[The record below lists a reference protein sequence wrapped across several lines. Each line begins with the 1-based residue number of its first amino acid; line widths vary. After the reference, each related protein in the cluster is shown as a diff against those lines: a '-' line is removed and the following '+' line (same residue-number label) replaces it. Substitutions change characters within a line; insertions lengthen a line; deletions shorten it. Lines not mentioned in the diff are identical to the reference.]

1 LEQLEET
8 NDWLGT
14 RCAGAV
20 AVAEVTMDILLSL
33 LLFTGFIFVIMQL
46 VREHGEHKELVT
58 ASGHLPEGVDPV
70 CGMKVASGEG
80 FLVAHG
86 GVEYR
91 FCSLACVEHFER
103 GAPTHGQ
110 HAA

>member
-1 LEQLEET
+1 L
-8 NDWLGT
+8 
-14 RCAGAV
+14 AV
-20 AVAEVTMDILLSL
+20 DEVAMDILLSL
-33 LLFTGFIFVIMQL
+33 LLFTGFILVIMQL
-46 VREHGEHKELVT
+46 VREHAERKELRTKPHHQSDQTV

-103 GAPTHGQ
+103 GAPAHGQ

>member
-1 LEQLEET
+1 MWRMKLIQIGPPAEQ
-8 NDWLGT
+8 G
-14 RCAGAV
+14 G
-20 AVAEVTMDILLSL
+20 
-33 LLFTGFIFVIMQL
+33 
-46 VREHGEHKELVT
+46 GEGESHI
-58 ASGHLPEGVDPV
+58 DPV

>member
-1 LEQLEET
+1 M
-8 NDWLGT
+8 DK
-14 RCAGAV
+14 
-20 AVAEVTMDILLSL
+20 VTVDVLVSL
-33 LLFTGFIFVIMQL
+33 LLFTGFIFVIMRL
-46 VREHGEHKELVT
+46 VTEHEAHKEPRTT
-58 ASGHLPEGVDPV
+58 AHHRSDQTASSGHLPEGVDPV

-91 FCSLACVEHFER
+91 FCSLECVEHFER
-103 GAPTHGQ
+103 GAPAHGQ